1 MLTDYITPGV
11 IITVLILFTIS
22 VWMLVS
28 KLWKISIVDSLV
40 VREKVFKYFSDLGL
54 YLVSS
59 RNNKTKALYFKSYM
73 ALLLVMKPEIQNEIE
88 EYNRLVIEN
97 IDTVSREAINKS
109 TIKLINSFRKAYK
122 IDKQITKIWIAD
134 IDKNKILAKE

>member
-11 IITVLILFTIS
+11 IITALILFTIS
-22 VWMLVS
+22 IWLLVG
-28 KLWKISIVDSLV
+28 KIWSNSIVDSLV

-54 YLVSS
+54 FLVSS
-59 RNNKTKALYFKSYM
+59 GNNKAKTLYFKSYM
-73 ALLLVMKPEIQNEIE
+73 ALLLVMKPEIQNELE

-97 IDTVSREAINKS
+97 IETVSRETINKS
-109 TIKLINSFRKAYK
+109 TIMLINSFRKAYK

-134 IDKNKILAKE
+134 IDKNQILAKE